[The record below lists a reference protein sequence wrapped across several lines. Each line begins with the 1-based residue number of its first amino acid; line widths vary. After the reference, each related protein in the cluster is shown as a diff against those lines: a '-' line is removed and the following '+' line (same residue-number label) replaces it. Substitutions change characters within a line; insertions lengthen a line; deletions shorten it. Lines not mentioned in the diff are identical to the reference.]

1 MTGIG
6 TTAIHGDDGLRPLG
20 AVSPPIVQSATFSAE
35 TDERFTE
42 VATQTRGDAFYTRYG
57 NPNHAQVAAV
67 VAELEGVETGL
78 VTASGMGAI
87 STIALALLAAGDH
100 VIVQRSTYGG
110 TTSLATGLLT
120 RFGVDC
126 TQVDQTDVDAFA
138 RALTPRTRLVLVE
151 TPSNPLLELTD
162 LAAVVDLAHAHGAYV
177 VVDNTFAT
185 PVNQRPAALGADLV
199 WHSATKFLGGHSDVS
214 AGVVVGPAELVDRV
228 WQTAI
233 VTGATLGPI
242 DAWLLLRGIRTLPLR
257 MARHNDNALALARA
271 LEEHPAVAR
280 VRYPGLPSHPQHDLA
295 VKQMSGYGGVLSFDL
310 AGGRAAAAT
319 LLAELRLAK
328 RAASLGSVS
337 TLVVHP
343 RSMWAGIVDAEQLA
357 GTGIGEGLVRVS
369 TGIEDTADLLA
380 DFTRALDA
388 VAGRPSGGA
397 DAGPTRE

>member
-6 TTAIHGDDGLRPLG
+6 TTAIHGDDGLHPPG
-20 AVSPPIVQSATFSAE
+20 AVSPPIVQSATFGAE
-35 TDERFTE
+35 SDERFTE
-42 VATQTRGDAFYTRYG
+42 VATQVRPDAFYTRYG

-78 VTASGMGAI
+78 VTASGMGAVT
-87 STIALALLAAGDH
+87 TIALALLSAGDH

-120 RFGVDC
+120 RFGVTC

-138 RALTPRTRLVLVE
+138 RALTPRTRLLLVE

-162 LAAVVDLAHAHGAYV
+162 LTAVIELAHAHGAYA

-199 WHSATKFLGGHSDVS
+199 WHSATKFLGGHSDVT
-214 AGVVVGPAELVDRV
+214 AGVVVGSAELVDRV

-242 DAWLLLRGIRTLPLR
+242 DSWLLLRGIRTLPLR
-257 MARHNDNALALARA
+257 MARHNDNALALARE
-271 LEEHPAVAR
+271 LEAHPAVAR

-295 VKQMSGYGGVLSFDL
+295 AKQMSGYGGVFSLDL
-310 AGGRAAAAT
+310 AGGQPAAAT

-343 RSMWAGIVDAEQLA
+343 RSMWAGIVDTAQLA
-357 GTGIGEGLVRVS
+357 ATGIGEGLVRVS

-388 VAGRPSGGA
+388 VAAR
-397 DAGPTRE
+397 AG